1 MQCYG
6 CGKYGHWRPDC
17 PDKEQSSSSRESRP
31 PFAAGRGR
39 GRPSFKGGDSR
50 LPSKFNY
57 LSIASDDPEAD
68 STDETWNEYADYLK
82 PQGYESNILYT
93 QEDSDSDSFDNTV
106 NGSDEEITQ
115 LTEIAHMGV
124 IPSEEC

>member
-1 MQCYG
+1 MHSPYPRFNSPYGSRSNLDRPPVDKKNMQCYG

-17 PDKEQSSSSRESRP
+17 PEKEQSSRSRKSRP

-57 LSIASDDPEAD
+57 LSIASDDAEAD
-68 STDETWNEYADYLK
+68 STDET
-82 PQGYESNILYT
+82 
-93 QEDSDSDSFDNTV
+93 
-106 NGSDEEITQ
+106 
-115 LTEIAHMGV
+115 
-124 IPSEEC
+124 